1 MSIANILEHY
11 KEKIEFRLKT
21 FLDEKISEAEKI
33 SDSSGEIMQ
42 YIKDFNLRGGK
53 RIRSILIIMAYKSLG
68 GKNENTIID
77 IAVSAELMQSFLL
90 IHDDI
95 IDDDDLRRGG
105 PTFHRIYAEKYKGC
119 DNPKNFGESM
129 AIIAGDLLASF
140 GNEIISK
147 SAFDE
152 EKKLKLLQKF
162 NKIVKL
168 TGYGE
173 IIDILSGLKTNVT
186 EQDILKMHRLK
197 TAIYTIEGPL
207 HMGAIA
213 AGASDEQ
220 LKTLTNYAI
229 PLGQAFQIK
238 DDILGMFGSEVKLG
252 KPADSDIK
260 EGKKTLLII
269 KAIENSSDENKKFIR
284 HCLGKKEITSEGL
297 SKLREILK
305 KSGALDY
312 SKELSEKLVNK
323 AKDAIKNSDFE
334 KQGKDF
340 LLEIADYIIKRDY

>member
-1 MSIANILEHY
+1 MSITNILEHY

-33 SDSSGEIMQ
+33 SDSSREIMQ
-42 YIKDFNLRGGK
+42 YIKEFNLRGGK
-53 RIRSILIIMAYKSLG
+53 RIRSVLIIMAYKSLG
-68 GKNENTIID
+68 GKNEDAIID

-105 PTFHRIYAEKYKGC
+105 PTMHKIYAEKYKGR
-119 DNPKNFGESM
+119 DNPKKVGESM
-129 AIIAGDLLASF
+129 AIIAGDLLASL

-162 NKIVKL
+162 NKVVKL

-173 IIDILSGLKTNVT
+173 IIDILSDLKTNVT
-186 EQDILKMHRLK
+186 EQDISKMHKLK
-197 TAIYTIEGPL
+197 TAVYTIEGPL

-213 AGASDEQ
+213 AGASDGQ
-220 LKTLTNYAI
+220 LKILSEYAI
-229 PLGQAFQIK
+229 PLGMAFQLK
-238 DDILGMFGSEVKLG
+238 DDILGLFGSEEKLG

-260 EGKKTLLII
+260 EGKKTILIL
-269 KAIENSSDENKKFIR
+269 KAIENAYKEQKEFIVNALGNKNITE
-284 HCLGKKEITSEGL
+284 KKLI
-297 SKLREILK
+297 KLREIIKETGSL
-305 KSGALDY
+305 SY
-312 SKELSEKLVNK
+312 SENLAEKLVKK

-334 KQGKDF
+334 KQGKEF
-340 LLEIADYIIKRDY
+340 FLEIADYIIKRDY

>member
-1 MSIANILEHY
+1 MAIDKVLKLY
-11 KEKIEFRLKT
+11 KEKIELRLKT
-21 FLDEKISEAEKI
+21 FLDEKIAEAEKI
-33 SDSSGEIMQ
+33 SDSSREIMQ
-42 YIKDFNLRGGK
+42 YIKEFNLRGGK

-68 GKNENTIID
+68 GKNENAIID
-77 IAVSAELMQSFLL
+77 IAVSAELMNSFLL

-105 PTFHRIYAEKYKGC
+105 PTMHRIYTEKYKNY
-119 DNPKNFGESM
+119 DNPKKFGESM
-129 AIIAGDLLASF
+129 AIIAGNLLATI

-147 SAFDE
+147 SDFDE
-152 EKKLKLLQKF
+152 EKKLRLLQKF
-162 NKIVKL
+162 NKVIKL
-168 TGYGE
+168 TWYGQ
-173 IIDILSGLKTNVT
+173 IVDVFSSLRTDVT
-186 EQDILKMHRLK
+186 EEDISKMHKLK
-197 TAIYTIEGPL
+197 TATYTIEGPL

-260 EGKKTLLII
+260 EGKKTLLIL
-269 KAIENSSDENKKFIR
+269 KAIENSDKEQKEFIKNNLGNKNI
-284 HCLGKKEITSEGL
+284 KEKELI
-297 SKLREILK
+297 KLREIIKETGSLY
-305 KSGALDY
+305 Y
-312 SKELSEKLVNK
+312 SENLAEKLVKK

-340 LLEIADYIIKRDY
+340 FLEIADYIIKRDY

>member
-1 MSIANILEHY
+1 MVIDQILKLY
-11 KEKIEFRLKT
+11 KDKIELRLKT
-21 FLDEKISEAEKI
+21 FLDKKIAEAEKI
-33 SDSSGEIMQ
+33 SDSSREIMQ
-42 YIKDFNLRGGK
+42 CIKDFSLRGGK

-68 GKNENTIID
+68 GKNENAIID

-105 PTFHRIYAEKYKGC
+105 PTMHRIYTEKYKGY
-119 DNPKNFGESM
+119 NNSKKFGENI
-129 AIIAGDLLASF
+129 AIIAGDLLVSL

-147 SAFDE
+147 SDFDE
-152 EKKLKLLQKF
+152 EKRVKLLQKF
-162 NKIVKL
+162 NDIIKM

-173 IIDILSGLKTNVT
+173 IIDILLGLKTNVR
-186 EQDILKMHRLK
+186 EEDILKMHKLK

-213 AGASDEQ
+213 AGVPDEQ

-238 DDILGMFGSEVKLG
+238 DDILGMFGSEEKLG

-260 EGKKTLLII
+260 EGKKTLLIL
-269 KAIENSSDENKKFIR
+269 KVLENADKEQKELIGNALGNKD
-284 HCLGKKEITSEGL
+284 ITKTEL
-297 SKLREILK
+297 TKVREIIK
-305 KSGALDY
+305 KTGSLDY
-312 SKELSEKLVNK
+312 SEILAEKLVKK
-323 AKDAIKNSDFE
+323 AKNIIKNSDFE

>member
-1 MSIANILEHY
+1 MIITNILKYY
-11 KEKIEFRLKT
+11 KEKIELRLKT
-21 FLDEKISEAEKI
+21 FLDEKIIEAEKI
-33 SDSSGEIMQ
+33 SDSSREIMQ
-42 YIKDFNLRGGK
+42 HIKEFNLRGGK

-68 GKNENTIID
+68 GKNENAIID

-105 PTFHRIYAEKYKGC
+105 PTMHKIYAEKYK
-119 DNPKNFGESM
+119 NYNNLKKFGESM
-129 AIIAGDLLASF
+129 AIIAGDLLASL
-140 GNEIISK
+140 GNEIIAK
-147 SAFDE
+147 SDFDDK
-152 EKKLKLLQKF
+152 KKLKLLQKF
-162 NKIVKL
+162 NKVVKL

-186 EQDILKMHRLK
+186 EEDISKMHKLK
-197 TAIYTIEGPL
+197 TAVYTIEGPL

-220 LKTLTNYAI
+220 LKTLTKYAI

-238 DDILGMFGSEVKLG
+238 DDILGMFGSEAKLG

-260 EGKKTLLII
+260 EGKKTLLIL
-269 KAIENSSDENKKFIR
+269 KAIENSNKEQKEFIKNNLR
-284 HCLGKKEITSEGL
+284 SKNITKEEMMKIRKIIKETGSL
-297 SKLREILK
+297 N
-305 KSGALDY
+305 Y
-312 SKELSEKLVNK
+312 SQHLAEKLVKK

-340 LLEIADYIIKRDY
+340 FLEIADYIIKRDY

>member
-1 MSIANILEHY
+1 MTIDKTLKLY
-11 KEKIEFRLKT
+11 KEKIELRLRS
-21 FLDEKISEAEKI
+21 FLDEKIAEAEKI
-33 SDSSGEIMQ
+33 SDSSREIMH
-42 YIKDFNLRGGK
+42 YIKEFNLRGGK

-68 GKNENTIID
+68 GKNENAIID

-105 PTFHRIYAEKYKGC
+105 PTMHRIYAEKYKGY
-119 DNPKNFGESM
+119 DNPEKFGESM
-129 AIIAGDLLASF
+129 AIIAGDLLAAL

-147 SAFDE
+147 SDFDE

-162 NKIVKL
+162 NKVVKL

-186 EQDILKMHRLK
+186 EEDISKMHKLK
-197 TAIYTIEGPL
+197 TAAYTIEGPL

-220 LKTLTNYAI
+220 LKTLTDYAI
-229 PLGQAFQIK
+229 PLGMAFQLK
-238 DDILGMFGSEVKLG
+238 DDILGLFGSEEKLG

-260 EGKKTLLII
+260 EGKKTLLIL
-269 KAIENSSDENKKFIR
+269 KAIENSNKEQKEFIKNN
-284 HCLGKKEITSEGL
+284 LGSKNITKEEMMKI
-297 SKLREILK
+297 REIVKETDSLN
-305 KSGALDY
+305 Y
-312 SKELSEKLVNK
+312 SQHLAEKLVKK
-323 AKDAIKNSDFE
+323 AKDTIENSDFE

-340 LLEIADYIIKRDY
+340 FLEIANYIIKRDY

>member
-1 MSIANILEHY
+1 
-11 KEKIEFRLKT
+11 
-21 FLDEKISEAEKI
+21 
-33 SDSSGEIMQ
+33 
-42 YIKDFNLRGGK
+42 
-53 RIRSILIIMAYKSLG
+53 
-68 GKNENTIID
+68 NENAIID
-77 IAVSAELMQSFLL
+77 IAVSAELMQSFFL

-105 PTFHRIYAEKYKGC
+105 PTMHRIYAEKYNSYDK
-119 DNPKNFGESM
+119 PKKFGESM
-129 AIIAGDLLASF
+129 AIIAGDLLAAL

-147 SAFDE
+147 SDFDE

-162 NKIVKL
+162 NKVVKL

-186 EQDILKMHRLK
+186 EQDISKMHKLK

-220 LKTLTNYAI
+220 LKILSEYAI
-229 PLGQAFQIK
+229 PLGMAFQLK
-238 DDILGMFGSEVKLG
+238 DDILGLFGSEEKLG

-260 EGKKTLLII
+260 EGKKTILIL
-269 KAIENSSDENKKFIR
+269 KAIENADKEQKEFIVSALRNKNITE
-284 HCLGKKEITSEGL
+284 KELI
-297 SKLREILK
+297 KLRQIIKETGSLP
-305 KSGALDY
+305 Y
-312 SKELSEKLVNK
+312 SENLAEKLVKK

-334 KQGKDF
+334 KHGKDF
-340 LLEIADYIIKRDY
+340 FLEIADYVIKRDY

>member
-1 MSIANILEHY
+1 MAIDKILKLY
-11 KEKIEFRLKT
+11 KKKIELRLET
-21 FLDEKISEAEKI
+21 FLDEKIAEAEKI
-33 SDSSGEIMQ
+33 SDSSKEIMQ
-42 YIKDFNLRGGK
+42 YIKEFNLGGGK

-68 GKNENTIID
+68 GKNENAIID

-105 PTFHRIYAEKYKGC
+105 LTMHKIYAEKYKNYN
-119 DNPKNFGESM
+119 NPKKFGESM
-129 AIIAGDLLASF
+129 AIIAGDLLASL

-147 SAFDE
+147 SDFDE
-152 EKKLKLLQKF
+152 GKKLKLLQKF
-162 NKIVKL
+162 NKVVKL

-186 EQDILKMHRLK
+186 DEDISKMHKLK

-220 LKTLTNYAI
+220 LKTLSEYAI
-229 PLGQAFQIK
+229 PLGMAFQLK
-238 DDILGMFGSEVKLG
+238 DDILGLFGSEEKLG

-260 EGKKTLLII
+260 EGKKTILILNVLKKADKEQKGFIGSSLGNKNITEKELIKVREII
-269 KAIENSSDENKKFIR
+269 KKTGSLSYSEN
-284 HCLGKKEITSEGL
+284 L
-297 SKLREILK
+297 
-305 KSGALDY
+305 A
-312 SKELSEKLVNK
+312 EKLVKK
-323 AKDAIKNSDFE
+323 AKHAIKNSDFE
-334 KQGKDF
+334 KQGKYF
-340 LLEIADYIIKRDY
+340 FLEIADYIIKRDY